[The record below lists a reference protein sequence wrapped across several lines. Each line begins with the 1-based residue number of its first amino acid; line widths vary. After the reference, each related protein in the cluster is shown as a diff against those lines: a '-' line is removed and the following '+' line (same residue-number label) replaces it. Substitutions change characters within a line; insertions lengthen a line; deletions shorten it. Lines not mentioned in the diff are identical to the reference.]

1 MSGEQRIKGFT
12 PSRVILDEVAWDD
25 WREALAVMSSP
36 AAYRQ
41 HLAENMPADIPAEI
55 IDPPDEPYR
64 PRTHTWE
71 TRTLTAGLTVEAC
84 IHGDAL
90 RRRDG
95 HEPPCRGPHR
105 IDLRSTLL

>member
-1 MSGEQRIKGFT
+1 MSRIVQ
-12 PSRVILDEVAWDD
+12 SIADEVDWDGV
-25 WREALAVMSSP
+25 REALAVMSSP

-55 IDPPDEPYR
+55 IDPAEPFR
-64 PRTHTWE
+64 PMPHVWE

-84 IHGDAL
+84 IHGDAI

-95 HEPPCRGPHR
+95 RELPCRGPHR